1 MLQVVGLLIMWP
13 LCAGASPA
21 ASLQARLD
29 AAPPGSTISLSS
41 GTWSGPVVIRK
52 PVVLEGHGRAVIDGG
67 GWGSV
72 ITLAADGITL
82 RGLIIQNSGD
92 SHDQIDAA
100 IAVRSSRNRIVGNRI
115 RETLFGI
122 DLREAHENQ
131 ILDNDIASKD
141 VELGLRGDGVRAWAS
156 NRNVFR
162 GNRIHDSRDM
172 IIWYSDGNL
181 IENNQGWNNRYSL
194 HFMYA
199 GSNHVRRNRY
209 WNSAVGI
216 FLMYSHDATL
226 EENDIRH
233 APGATGMG
241 IGMKEVDNLRL
252 LNNRILHCTTGLY
265 LDQSPHDPYAFNL
278 LLGNTVAYSSQGV
291 VLHSTLRHNIF
302 KGNVFR
308 DNLEPLTVHANGTA
322 EHNLWSGN
330 YWDDYEGFDRDRNG
344 YGDTAYVN
352 RTFSGRL
359 WMDDAWLQLFY
370 GTPVLTVL
378 DVLARL
384 APIVEPR
391 VMLTDQTPLFEADST
406 LRLSPQNL
414 HFRIPNEEEIE
425 EELELLE
432 TGG

>member
-1 MLQVVGLLIMWP
+1 MEAVRLAMLQMVGLLIMWP

-216 FLMYSHDATL
+216 FLM
-226 EENDIRH
+226 
-233 APGATGMG
+233 
-241 IGMKEVDNLRL
+241 
-252 LNNRILHCTTGLY
+252 
-265 LDQSPHDPYAFNL
+265 
-278 LLGNTVAYSSQGV
+278 
-291 VLHSTLRHNIF
+291 
-302 KGNVFR
+302 
-308 DNLEPLTVHANGTA
+308 
-322 EHNLWSGN
+322 
-330 YWDDYEGFDRDRNG
+330 
-344 YGDTAYVN
+344 
-352 RTFSGRL
+352 
-359 WMDDAWLQLFY
+359 
-370 GTPVLTVL
+370 
-378 DVLARL
+378 
-384 APIVEPR
+384 
-391 VMLTDQTPLFEADST
+391 
-406 LRLSPQNL
+406 
-414 HFRIPNEEEIE
+414 
-425 EELELLE
+425 
-432 TGG
+432 